1 VRDGERSAAAGPALE
16 REKIMEAAY
25 RILAADERAA
35 LSVAEVLA
43 EAGLSTRAFYR
54 YFDSKDT
61 LLRAMF
67 RRDSERVLAELQAT
81 AAATPNAVEAL
92 RSWIYGMVRLTAE
105 PRRRQRALVLDS
117 AEVTRA
123 KGHRAE
129 RARYEAAMD
138 AVLTQILHRGRAEGS
153 FPLGRPAL
161 DARYLRAVL
170 DQAVRDQ
177 MSAHSPL
184 DADEAAGDLFD
195 FAVRALAGHP
205 AT

>member
-1 VRDGERSAAAGPALE
+1 MTAEERTAQTSE
-16 REKIMEAAY
+16 RAKIMEAAY
-25 RILAADERAA
+25 RILGADRQAT

-61 LLRAMF
+61 LLLAMF
-67 RRDSERVLAELQAT
+67 RRDSDRVLAELQA
-81 AAATPNAVEAL
+81 AAAGTPTAVEAL
-92 RSWIYGMVRLTAE
+92 RGWVSGMLRLTAD

-117 AEVTRA
+117 GEVTRA
-123 KGHRAE
+123 KGYRAE

-153 FPLGRPAL
+153 FPLARPGL

-177 MSAHSPL
+177 VSAHSPIG
-184 DADEAAGDLFD
+184 ADEAAADLFD
-195 FAVRALAGHP
+195 FALRALTGRHSDHP
-205 AT
+205 

>member
-1 VRDGERSAAAGPALE
+1 
-16 REKIMEAAY
+16 MEAAY
-25 RILAADERAA
+25 RILAAEQHATLA
-35 LSVAEVLA
+35 VADVLA

-61 LLRAMF
+61 LLLAMF
-67 RRDSERVLAELQAT
+67 RRDSERVLAELQAA

-92 RSWIYGMVRLTAE
+92 RSWIYGMVRLTAD

-117 AEVTRA
+117 GEVTRA
-123 KGHRAE
+123 KGHRTE

-138 AVLTQILHRGRAEGS
+138 AVLTQILHRGHSEGS
-153 FPLGRPAL
+153 FPLARPSL

-177 MSAHSPL
+177 MSAYS
-184 DADEAAGDLFD
+184 AAGADDAAADLFD
-195 FAVRALAGHP
+195 FAVRALMGHP
-205 AT
+205 ETRT